1 MKKDNPIYGNLTM
14 KDYHVKGPLGMGF
27 YAGDFSANYGATVNA
42 WLAQGLTDGGESPS
56 AEILTALSAFMTSLD
71 ASGLGP
77 SGSRMKTMNIMH
89 TGSKEFVK
97 LNLKNVSTFKYVES
111 GTVTFSEGN
120 GCKSA
125 SSSYFEHPFKSD
137 QYAGIE
143 TDLTEINYIS
153 ESDTTSVNDIVAGC
167 TPALSRF
174 ELLRPKSGVANGAYS
189 HYDNALTVFTSANH
203 KGLFIR
209 TYAGGN
215 KVVYRDGVKTSTA
228 VTPTAP
234 TVSQSRLVL
243 AFNGNAGSGITA
255 TSHYTRFVALD
266 ALYDS
271 FSDAD
276 ELAFR
281 NAFNTYKTAV
291 SLP

>member
-1 MKKDNPIYGNLTM
+1 MDKKKINFFWMSG
-14 KDYHVKGPLGMGF
+14 
-27 YAGDFSANYGATVNA
+27 ANYGAAVNS
-42 WLAQGLTDGGESPS
+42 WLSQGIADGGTPPS
-56 AEILTALSAFMTSLD
+56 ATILNALSAFMTSLD

-97 LNLKNVSTFKYVES
+97 LNIKSVGTFKFVES
-111 GTVTFSEGN
+111 GTVSFSEGN

-125 SSSYFEHPFKSD
+125 SSSYFEQPFKSD

-153 ESDTTSVNDIVAGC
+153 ESSTTNLNDTVSGF
-167 TPALSRF
+167 TPAGARF
-174 ELLRPKSGVANGAYS
+174 LLLRTKSGVANGAYC
-189 HYDNALTVFTSANH
+189 HYDNPLTIFTSGNH
-203 KGLFIR
+203 KALYVR

-234 TVSQSRLVL
+234 TVSQSRIVL
-243 AFNGNAGSGITA
+243 GINTNAGGGVTVSN
-255 TSHYTRFVALD
+255 HYTLYVAID
-266 ALYDS
+266 ALYDA

-276 ELAFR
+276 ESAFR
-281 NAFNTYKTAV
+281 TAFNTYKTAV

>member
-1 MKKDNPIYGNLTM
+1 MDKKLIDWVWRSG
-14 KDYHVKGPLGMGF
+14 
-27 YAGDFSANYGATVNA
+27 ANYGAAVNS
-42 WLAQGLTDGGESPS
+42 WLSQGTADGGTPPS
-56 AEILTALSAFMTSLD
+56 AAILTALSTFMTSLD

-97 LNLKNVSTFKYVES
+97 LNIKNVSTFKYVEG
-111 GTVTFSEGN
+111 GTVSFSEGN

-125 SSSYFEHPFKSD
+125 SNSYFEHPFKSD

-143 TDLTEINYIS
+143 TDLTEINYVS
-153 ESDTTSVNDIVAGC
+153 ESSTTNTNEIVSGC

-174 ELLRPKSGVANGAYS
+174 LLLRPKSGALNGAYS
-189 HYDNALTVFTSANH
+189 HYDATLTTFTSANH
-203 KGLFIR
+203 KALYVR

-234 TVSQSRLVL
+234 TVSQSRVVL
-243 AFNGNAGSGITA
+243 GLNSNAGSGVTA
-255 TSHYTRFVALD
+255 GSFYTLYVSLD

-276 ELAFR
+276 ESAFR
-281 NAFNTYKTAV
+281 TAFNTYKTAV